1 MEKPDDLDIIGQLCY
16 DRDQDNDMDDIIVH
30 SDICEPD
37 LLPRSILFR
46 SDNYL
51 FEAEEKAIPLCK
63 GRVLDVGAGTGC
75 LSQILIDKGLHVES
89 IDTSQGAVDYMN
101 KNGLIASKQDFFEM
115 KEDEFDTI
123 FLMMNGIGIVGLL
136 SNLPN
141 FFAQCKKLLAPN
153 GKVLLDSSDI
163 AYMFENEDGSI
174 SINLNQNYY
183 GEVKYQ
189 MQYKENF
196 GPWFDWLYVDFET
209 LSNLASQ
216 YGFQATKVFE
226 DNNHHYLAELKLI

>member
-16 DRDQDNDMDDIIVH
+16 DQDQENETDDIIVH

-37 LLPRSILFR
+37 ILPKSILFR

-51 FEAEEKAIPLCK
+51 FEVEEKAIPLCK
-63 GRVLDVGAGTGC
+63 GRILDVGAGTGC

-115 KEDEFDTI
+115 EKDEFDTI
-123 FLMMNGIGIVGLL
+123 FMMMNGIGIVGTL
-136 SNLPN
+136 SNLPS
-141 FFAQCKKLLAPN
+141 FFNQCKELLTPN

-216 YGFQATKVFE
+216 YGFKATKVFE